1 MNELQTFIFDEN
13 EIRTILIDDEPYF
26 VAKDV
31 AEILGY
37 VNPRK
42 AIIDHVDNEDKTDG
56 VTICD
61 SIGREQ
67 RPVLINE
74 SGLYSL
80 VLSSKLP
87 EAKKFKRWV
96 TSEVLPEIRKTGG
109 YGIPKTRAEALRL
122 AADLEE
128 QNTKLLLENNLL
140 KPKAE
145 FYDCVADSKTAIPM
159 EAVAKTMG
167 IHGIGRNNLFKLL
180 RDKKILKENNLPY
193 QEFVDRGYFRVVES
207 KYTKASGETCIYIKI
222 LVYQKGVDYIR
233 KMILSGC

>member
-31 AEILGY
+31 AYVLGY
-37 VNPRK
+37 SNPRD
-42 AIIDHVDNEDKTDG
+42 AVNRHVDNEDKG
-56 VTICD
+56 VRKLDTLGGIQEMTI
-61 SIGREQ
+61 
-67 RPVLINE
+67 INE

-80 VLSSKLP
+80 VFGSHLP
-87 EAKKFKRWV
+87 SAKTFKHWV

-167 IHGIGRNNLFKLL
+167 IHGIGRNNLFKIL

-207 KYTKASGETCIYIKI
+207 KYTKASGETCIYIKT

-233 KMILSGC
+233 KLILSGC